1 MSTRSGSSSRSSA
14 PVADRAAL
22 VEALEME
29 RAPLQ
34 PVIRVT
40 SWLIGLLPDFAF
52 TRTRSRLLGLVG
64 WKLGPGASVF
74 GVPRWYGSGPI
85 QSRLTVGED
94 VLINVGCTIELNDV
108 VTIGDSAALG
118 HEVIILTTSH
128 RLGTRAYRAGDTFN
142 APVTI
147 EEGAWVGAR
156 SVLLPGVT
164 VGAGAVV
171 MAGSV
176 VNKDVAPN
184 TLVAGVPADVVVK
197 RLPG

>member
-1 MSTRSGSSSRSSA
+1 M
-14 PVADRAAL
+14 ADRAAL
-22 VEALEME
+22 VAALEME

-34 PVIRVT
+34 PMVRLT
-40 SWLIGLLPDFAF
+40 SWLVGLLPDFAF
-52 TRTRSRLLGLVG
+52 TRTAVAAARPRRVEARAGGVDLRGARSGTAPVRS
-64 WKLGPGASVF
+64 K
-74 GVPRWYGSGPI
+74 
-85 QSRLTVGED
+85 SRLTIGED

-118 HEVIILTTSH
+118 HEVMILTTSH
-128 RLGTRAYRAGDTFN
+128 QLGPRAYRAGHTFN
-142 APVTI
+142 GPVTI
-147 EEGAWVGAR
+147 EEGAWIGAR

-184 TLVAGVPADVVVK
+184 TLVAGVPAEVVVK

>member
-1 MSTRSGSSSRSSA
+1 MRDLASLER
-14 PVADRAAL
+14 
-22 VEALEME
+22 ALEEE

-34 PVIRVT
+34 PKVQFT
-40 SWLIGLLPDFAF
+40 SWLIGLLPEFAL
-52 TRTRSRLLGLVG
+52 TRVRSRLLTLCG
-64 WKLGPGASVF
+64 WRLGDRAALF

-85 QSRLTVGED
+85 QRRLRVGAD
-94 VLINVGCTIELNDV
+94 VVINVGCTIELNDDV
-108 VTIGDSAALG
+108 VIGDKAAIG
-118 HEVIILTTSH
+118 HEVMILTTSH
-128 RLGTRAYRAGDTFN
+128 HLGGRAHRSGHTFL

-147 EEGAWVGAR
+147 GPGAWIGAR
-156 SVLLPGVT
+156 SVILPGVT

-184 TLVAGVPADVVVK
+184 VLVGGVPAEVVVR

>member
-1 MSTRSGSSSRSSA
+1 
-14 PVADRAAL
+14 VADRAAL
-22 VEALEME
+22 VAALEME

-34 PVIRVT
+34 PVVRVT

-52 TRTRSRLLGLVG
+52 TRARSRLLALVG

-85 QSRLTVGED
+85 RSRLTVGED
-94 VLINVGCTIELNDV
+94 VLINVGCTIELNDT

-118 HEVIILTTSH
+118 HEVMILTTSH